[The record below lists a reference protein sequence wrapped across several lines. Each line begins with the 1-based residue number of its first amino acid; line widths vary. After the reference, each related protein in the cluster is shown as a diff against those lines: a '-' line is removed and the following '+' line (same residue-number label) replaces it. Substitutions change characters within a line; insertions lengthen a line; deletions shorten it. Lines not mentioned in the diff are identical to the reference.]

1 MCGVPHH
8 AVDAYIQRLID
19 KGYKVAIVEQLEDP
33 SQAQG
38 IVKRG
43 VIQIITPG
51 TIMENKTSTA
61 NNFIAA
67 VGVFDFHY
75 ALAFADLTTGEMMV
89 ETIEKKMSLLEN
101 ELLSQGVRE
110 VVVSGR
116 DQSDQLKQ
124 LAEVNHMMIS
134 LFDHEDKSHA
144 NDRRFKEIT
153 DFKQIKVASL
163 LLNYLEETQKR
174 SIDYIQPI
182 REIRKDHY
190 LEMDIYTKNSLE
202 LTQTI
207 RAKEKYGSLLWLL
220 DHTQSAMGSRLLK
233 QWIDKP

>member
-1 MCGVPHH
+1 MKPKYTPMMMQYLEIKEEYPDTIVMFRLGDFYEMFFDDAKTASHELDLTLTGRDAGAKERVPMCGVPHH

-89 ETIEKKMSLLEN
+89 ETIEK
-101 ELLSQGVRE
+101 
-110 VVVSGR
+110 
-116 DQSDQLKQ
+116 
-124 LAEVNHMMIS
+124 
-134 LFDHEDKSHA
+134 
-144 NDRRFKEIT
+144 
-153 DFKQIKVASL
+153 
-163 LLNYLEETQKR
+163 
-174 SIDYIQPI
+174 
-182 REIRKDHY
+182 
-190 LEMDIYTKNSLE
+190 
-202 LTQTI
+202 
-207 RAKEKYGSLLWLL
+207 
-220 DHTQSAMGSRLLK
+220 
-233 QWIDKP
+233 